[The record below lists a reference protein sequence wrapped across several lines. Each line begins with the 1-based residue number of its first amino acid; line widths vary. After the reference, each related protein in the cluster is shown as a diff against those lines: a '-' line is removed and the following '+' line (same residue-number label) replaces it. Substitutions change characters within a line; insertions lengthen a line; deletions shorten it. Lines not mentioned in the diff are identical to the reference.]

1 VRKAR
6 WWQEHENVYMDALAD
21 FISRTSADMNNFS
34 AEKQNKTAAMRDA
47 ALQVKDSIGPGLYLA
62 HFSLL
67 QLL

>member
-1 VRKAR
+1 
-6 WWQEHENVYMDALAD
+6 MDALAD